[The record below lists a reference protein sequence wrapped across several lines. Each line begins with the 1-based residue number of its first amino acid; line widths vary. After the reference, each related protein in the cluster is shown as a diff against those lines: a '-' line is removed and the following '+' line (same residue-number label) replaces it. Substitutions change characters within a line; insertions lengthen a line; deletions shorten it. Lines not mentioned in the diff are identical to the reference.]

1 MYFIGIITDKNS
13 ENNIKSRLKG
23 NVKSSEIV
31 FLNSGNLDNFRNVK
45 FDSIV
50 LNVNVDNPQSLN
62 RIIENS
68 KHILY
73 NIDVYKNDAINRSL
87 CNKLITYGYNSKASV
102 TISSATDE
110 SFLIYVQTNIEGYNK
125 TIGMQ
130 EVRFDRAER
139 NINAYDGMIATAI
152 DIMYND

>member
-13 ENNIKSRLKG
+13 ENNIKSRLKDK
-23 NVKSSEIV
+23 VKSSEIV
-31 FLNSGNLDNFRNVK
+31 FLNTGNLDNFRNVK

-50 LNVNVDNPQSLN
+50 INTNVDNPQSLN

-73 NIDVYKNDAINRSL
+73 NIDIYKNDKINHSL
-87 CNKLITYGYNSKASV
+87 CDKLITYGYNSNASV
-102 TISSATDE
+102 TISSATEE

-139 NINAYDGMIATAI
+139 NINAYDGMIATTI

>member
-13 ENNIKSRLKG
+13 ENNIKSRLKN

-31 FLNSGNLDNFRNVK
+31 FLNTGNLDNFKNVK

-50 LNVNVDNPQSLN
+50 INTNVDNPQSLN

-73 NIDVYKNDAINRSL
+73 NIDVYKYDKINDYSS
-87 CNKLITYGYNSKASV
+87 NKLITYGYSSNASV
-102 TISSATDE
+102 TISSATEE
-110 SFLIYVQTNIEGYNK
+110 SFLIYIQTNIEGYNK

-139 NINAYDGMIATAI
+139 NINAYDGMITTAI